1 MGLVKSNF
9 STELL
14 AAQLAQLGERSSR
27 KILTVMRDE
36 AQTIARL
43 AKENAPHK
51 DGDLEEAIH
60 VVEDRGG
67 MNNRTQVTIEVDPAA
82 VDAHGRRVAE
92 YAAIMHEGLAP
103 YGTGAFK
110 LDDGSIAKDAGSGKV
125 GGKFLERAVRS
136 RLGPMGKKVKAII
149 AEEGQ

>member
-9 STELL
+9 DPELL
-14 AAQLAQLGERSSR
+14 AVRLAQLGDRSSR
-27 KILTVMRDE
+27 KILGVMRDE
-36 AQTIARL
+36 AETIATL

-51 DGDLEEAIH
+51 DGDLEGAIE

-67 MNNRTQVTIEVDPAA
+67 VNNRTQVTIQVNPAA
-82 VDAHGRRVAE
+82 TDAHGKRVAE

-103 YGTGAFK
+103 YGTGAFQ
-110 LDDGSIAKDAGSGKV
+110 LDEGSIAKDGGSGKV
-125 GGKFLERAVRS
+125 GGKFMERAVRS

-149 AEEGQ
+149 SEESK